1 MENKIAVLARVR
13 PLQLNK
19 DRLGETFSGVS
30 TDPSQGTLTINSK
43 PSPQTMAF
51 DFVFAEDSSQESIF
65 ATVGQPLTDA
75 CLQGF
80 NATILAY
87 GQTGS
92 GKTHTLFGGLN
103 ESRGLVPR
111 VLEYLWAKIAAKEE
125 EHRISCSF
133 YEIYNEKVF
142 DLLTGD
148 GIVLQVRENGKR
160 GVFVEGASEETAS
173 SPAAAMNL
181 LTLGAKNRHVGS
193 TAMNRES
200 SRSHAVFTLTIDA
213 STLENGVR
221 HTTTATFSL
230 VDLAGSE
237 RQKDTH
243 AEGAR
248 LTEAKNI
255 NKSLLTLGNVIQ
267 ALSEQSSSTTGGSQ
281 KFVRYRDS
289 ALTFL
294 LRDSLGGNSKTVLIA
309 AVSPANDCMSET
321 LSTLK
326 FAQRAQTIRNI
337 VAPNVSSF
345 GSVEALQREI
355 AELRSKLLIS
365 EAQKKIPPTS
375 SSSSPT
381 MSATKRRISFGVPSR
396 LSLGGL
402 NSVEAVSLGANV
414 VVPAENAVV
423 DGYPFA
429 GLLLS
434 EALERCKFVDEERM
448 RAERSCA
455 DLSSRLDQSEKLAM
469 QTKMKLKMRDSE
481 IQRLKKAQGE
491 VFTAEEI
498 MITEIS
504 AVREEMQIEVLKYRL
519 RCEELERRLR
529 SSQQAVYDEARELNF
544 QHDLISKVEQ
554 VENKL
559 DALSRE
565 CFESAVGLS
574 LDEARSMKA
583 KIAQLEGCIE
593 ENNAKNAN
601 LRDSLIKMQ
610 QMLSDKEFELLAFTK
625 TAEREV
631 RGATK
636 RAVELEAINAV
647 VQRNLDDYIKE
658 GQLQQKTEN
667 EAMDALK
674 QKEVAARGEYNR
686 AMKDNSVL
694 LKRCSELESS
704 LEESQS
710 LTKVE
715 SSRASDLES
724 KLEQAQ
730 SRVAEIN
737 SKIEALQLELA
748 NSESTISSQARIV
761 QNLKELAE
769 RLEQQVSDNTLL
781 FNAEIR
787 SLQCGLLQKTKDLAS
802 ALSDRDRLDECCGN
816 LDAQLQTE
824 KHMSEV
830 QRLQLETTNKE
841 AVMALEIVLR
851 EEKLVYEAE
860 RQTQETEKKQR
871 EAELNELTCDFAALK
886 AETRA
891 EREKLSQSV
900 ELELA
905 MKLNLQDQLNSEVQS
920 KAMVIS
926 ELNTIKAAYE
936 TLVDNSSARISS
948 LEQSVERQVATK
960 HALETQLEIEMRAKA
975 AAENELG
982 ELRAHVESSSE
993 RISSLEQASA
1003 AYRTECSLAQN
1014 KLAEIRSVITIGIGG
1029 DGDGD
1034 VGEIAKHAKAAQD
1047 RIELLEAEIAKKQA
1061 EVEELEDLRSKDQRN
1076 SRKLSKAVSERDTA
1090 NETIA
1095 HLETEKAQ
1103 AIAAR
1108 DEAIALKEMA
1118 DNDKLKLHAE
1128 LAGHGECHIHSI
1140 KLT

>member
-13 PLQLNK
+13 PQSK
-19 DRLGETFSGVS
+19 DEAARLRAGEGGVS
-30 TDPSQGTLTINSK
+30 CDTAQGSLTVNAK
-43 PSPQTMAF
+43 PTPQTMAF
-51 DFVFAEDSSQESIF
+51 DLVCGEDSSQESIF
-65 ATVGQPLTDA
+65 ALVGQQLTEA
-75 CLQGF
+75 CLEGF

-92 GKTHTLFGGLN
+92 GKTHTLFGGSN
-103 ESRGLVPR
+103 EARGLVPR
-111 VLEYLWAKIAAKEE
+111 VLEYLWASISSSAAKEDE
-125 EHRISCSF
+125 EPHRITCSF

-148 GIVLQVRENGKR
+148 GSVLQVRENGKR
-160 GVFVEGASEETAS
+160 GVFVEGVTEETVS
-173 SPAAAMNL
+173 SPGEAMNVL
-181 LTLGAKNRHVGS
+181 ALGAKNRHVGS

-200 SRSHAVFTLTIDA
+200 SRSHAVFTLTIDT

-221 HTTTATFSL
+221 HTTSATFSL

-237 RQKDTH
+237 RQRDTH
-243 AEGAR
+243 AEGVR

-267 ALSEQSSSTTGGSQ
+267 ALSEQSSSTTGSQ

-309 AVSPANDCMSET
+309 AVSPASDSMSET

-337 VAPNVSSF
+337 IAPNVSSF

-365 EAQKKIPPTS
+365 EAQKNSSASS

-381 MSATKRRISFGVPSR
+381 MSATKRRISFGVPPR

-402 NSVEAVSLGANV
+402 NSVEAVSQGSNV
-414 VVPAENAVV
+414 VVAAENLHR
-423 DGYPFA
+423 DQQGYPFA

-434 EALERCKFVDEERM
+434 EALERCQFVDDERM
-448 RAERSCA
+448 RAERSCS
-455 DLSSRLDQSEKLAM
+455 DLSSRLSQMEKLAM

-481 IQRLKKAQGE
+481 IQRLKKGAAEGE

-498 MITEIS
+498 SSAEIS

-529 SSQQAVYDEARELNF
+529 APGGGSVYDETRELNF
-544 QHDLISKVEQ
+544 QHDLISKVELA
-554 VENKL
+554 EKKF
-559 DALSRE
+559 DALSRG
-565 CFESAVGLS
+565 CFESAVGFD

-583 KIAQLEGCIE
+583 KIGQLEGCIE
-593 ENNAKNAN
+593 ENNDKNVS

-610 QMLSDKEFELLAFTK
+610 QMLSDKELEMSAFTK
-625 TAEREV
+625 TAEREL
-631 RGATK
+631 RDATQ
-636 RAVELEAINAV
+636 RASELSGKNADI
-647 VQRNLDDYIKE
+647 QRDLDAYIKE
-658 GQLQQKTEN
+658 GQLQQKTES
-667 EAMDALK
+667 EAMEALK

-694 LKRCSELESS
+694 LKRCSDLESS
-704 LEESQS
+704 LEELQS
-710 LTKVE
+710 VAKSE
-715 SSRASDLES
+715 SSRASELES

-730 SRVAEIN
+730 ARVAEMN
-737 SKIEALQLELA
+737 SKIQALQLELA

-769 RLEQQVSDNTLL
+769 RLEQQVGEITLQ

-787 SLQCGLLQKTKDLAS
+787 SLQCDLLQKKKDLEN
-802 ALSDRDRLDECCGN
+802 ALCDRDRLDECLSN

-830 QRLQLETTNKE
+830 ARLQLETDNKE
-841 AVMALEIVLR
+841 AVMALEIILR

-860 RQTQETEKKQR
+860 RQAQEADKKQR
-871 EAELNELTCDFAALK
+871 EAELNQLV

-891 EREKLSQSV
+891 EREKLTQSV
-900 ELELA
+900 ELEVA
-905 MKLNLQDQLNSEVQS
+905 MKLYLQDQLNSEIQS
-920 KAMVIS
+920 KAMVVS
-926 ELNTIKAAYE
+926 ELNTIKATYD
-936 TLVDNSSARISS
+936 TLVENSSARISS

-960 HALETQLEIEMRAKA
+960 LGLETQLEFEMRAKA
-975 AAENELG
+975 TAENELG
-982 ELRAHVESSSE
+982 ELRAHVESSSD

-1003 AYRTECSLAQN
+1003 AYRSECLLAQN
-1014 KLAEIRSVITIGIGG
+1014 KLAEIRSAITGSGTTGIGG
-1029 DGDGD
+1029 DGD
-1034 VGEIAKHAKAAQD
+1034 VGQIAKLAKGAQD
-1047 RIELLEAEIAKKQA
+1047 RIEFLEAEIAKKQA
-1061 EVEELEDLRSKDQRN
+1061 EFEELEELRSKDQRN
-1076 SRKLSKAVSERDTA
+1076 SRKLSKALSERDTA

-1095 HLETEKAQ
+1095 HLEAEKAL
-1103 AIAAR
+1103 AIAGR

-1118 DNDKLKLHAE
+1118 DNEKLKLHAE
-1128 LAGHGECHIHSI
+1128 LAGHGE
-1140 KLT
+1140 

>member
-13 PLQLNK
+13 PQSK
-19 DRLGETFSGVS
+19 EEARIIRAGDSGGVS
-30 TDPSQGTLTINSK
+30 CDTAQGSLTVNAK
-43 PSPQTMAF
+43 PTPQTMAF
-51 DFVFAEDSSQESIF
+51 DFVCGEDSSQESIF
-65 ATVGQPLTDA
+65 ALVGQQLTEA

-92 GKTHTLFGGLN
+92 GKTHTLFGGSN
-103 ESRGLVPR
+103 EARGLVPR
-111 VLEYLWAKIAAKEE
+111 VLEYLWASISSSAAKEDE
-125 EHRISCSF
+125 EHRITCSF

-148 GIVLQVRENGKR
+148 GSVLQVRENGKR
-160 GVFVEGASEETAS
+160 GVFVEGVTEETVT
-173 SPAAAMNL
+173 SPGEAMNVL
-181 LTLGAKNRHVGS
+181 ALGAKNRHVGS

-200 SRSHAVFTLTIDA
+200 SRSHAVFTLTIDT

-221 HTTTATFSL
+221 HTTSATFSL

-237 RQKDTH
+237 RQRDTH
-243 AEGAR
+243 AEGVR

-267 ALSEQSSSTTGGSQ
+267 ALSEQSSSTTGSQ

-309 AVSPANDCMSET
+309 AVSPASDSMSET

-337 VAPNVSSF
+337 IAPNVSSF

-365 EAQKKIPPTS
+365 EAQKNSSASSS

-381 MSATKRRISFGVPSR
+381 MSATKRRISFGVPPR

-402 NSVEAVSLGANV
+402 NSVEAVSQGSNV
-414 VVPAENAVV
+414 VVAAENLHR
-423 DGYPFA
+423 DQQGYPFA

-434 EALERCKFVDEERM
+434 EALERCQFVDDERM
-448 RAERSCA
+448 RAERSCS
-455 DLSSRLDQSEKLAM
+455 DLSSRLGQMEKLAM

-481 IQRLKKAQGE
+481 IQRLKKGAAEGE

-498 MITEIS
+498 SSAEIS
-504 AVREEMQIEVLKYRL
+504 AAREEMQIDVLKYRL

-529 SSQQAVYDEARELNF
+529 APGGGAVYDETRELNF
-544 QHDLISKVEQ
+544 QHDLISKVELA
-554 VENKL
+554 EKKF
-559 DALSRE
+559 DALSRG
-565 CFESAVGLS
+565 CFESAVGFD

-583 KIAQLEGCIE
+583 KIGQLEGCIE
-593 ENNAKNAN
+593 ENNAKNVS

-610 QMLSDKEFELLAFTK
+610 QMLSDKELEMSAFTK
-625 TAEREV
+625 TAEREL
-631 RGATK
+631 RDASQ
-636 RAVELEAINAV
+636 RASELEAINAV
-647 VQRNLDDYIKE
+647 VQRDLDAYIKE
-658 GQLQQKTEN
+658 GQLQQKTES
-667 EAMDALK
+667 EAMEALK

-694 LKRCSELESS
+694 LKRCSDLESS
-704 LEESQS
+704 LEELQS
-710 LTKVE
+710 VAKSE
-715 SSRASDLES
+715 SSRASELES

-730 SRVAEIN
+730 ARVAEMN
-737 SKIEALQLELA
+737 SKIQALQQELA

-769 RLEQQVSDNTLL
+769 RLEQQVGEITLQ

-787 SLQCGLLQKTKDLAS
+787 SLQCDLLQKTKDLEN
-802 ALSDRDRLDECCGN
+802 ALCDRDRLDECLGN

-830 QRLQLETTNKE
+830 VRLQLETDNKE

-860 RQTQETEKKQR
+860 RQAQEAEKKQR
-871 EAELNELTCDFAALK
+871 EAELNQLM

-891 EREKLSQSV
+891 EREKLTQSV
-900 ELELA
+900 ELEVA
-905 MKLNLQDQLNSEVQS
+905 MKLYLQDQLNSEIQS
-920 KAMVIS
+920 KAMVVS
-926 ELNTIKAAYE
+926 ELNTIKATYD
-936 TLVDNSSARISS
+936 TLVENSSARISS

-960 HALETQLEIEMRAKA
+960 LGLETQLEFEMRAKA
-975 AAENELG
+975 TAENELG
-982 ELRAHVESSSE
+982 ELRAHIESSSD

-1003 AYRTECSLAQN
+1003 AYRSECLLAQN
-1014 KLAEIRSVITIGIGG
+1014 KLAEIRSAITGSGTTGIGG
-1029 DGDGD
+1029 DGD
-1034 VGEIAKHAKAAQD
+1034 VGQIAKLAKGAQD
-1047 RIELLEAEIAKKQA
+1047 RIEFLEAEIAKKQA
-1061 EVEELEDLRSKDQRN
+1061 EVEELEELRSKDQRN
-1076 SRKLSKAVSERDTA
+1076 SRKLSKALSERDTA

-1095 HLETEKAQ
+1095 HLEAEKAL
-1103 AIAAR
+1103 AIAGR

-1118 DNDKLKLHAE
+1118 DNEKLKLHAE
-1128 LAGHGECHIHSI
+1128 LAGHGE
-1140 KLT
+1140 